1 MAGETILGS
10 VSQLWRYPASSLAGE
25 RLDAI
30 SVGTTTV
37 DGDRLFGLVDAS
49 DGEIARPDRETKWHK
64 VPLIRTRL
72 SKAPTSKEWRLEVAV
87 PGGGWLPAPDPESDR
102 AISAFLGFE
111 ASIRPFGAENA
122 APFYAG
128 PLTDARYAKAPIH
141 LLTTAS
147 LARLKALHPEGTPD
161 PRRFRPN
168 IVVDMASVEGAFPE
182 TEWIGRK
189 LAVGDLELT
198 VSEPCRRCGFTII
211 AQDGFDTDPGIL
223 RNLVRHNA
231 HNLGV
236 YCTVDRPARV
246 KIGAP
251 MRLMD

>member
-1 MAGETILGS
+1 MAGAAALGT

-25 RLDAI
+25 RMDAI
-30 SVGTTTV
+30 SVDRATV

-49 DGEIARPDRETKWHK
+49 DGEIARPDREAKWHK

-72 SKAPTSKEWRLEVAV
+72 SEDRRLEVAV
-87 PGGGWLPAPDPESDR
+87 PGGDWLPAPDPRSDR
-102 AISAFLGFE
+102 AISTFLGFE
-111 ASIRPFGAENA
+111 ASIRPFGQENA
-122 APFYAG
+122 APAYAG
-128 PLTDARYAKAPIH
+128 PLTEARYRKAPIH

-147 LARLKALHPEGTPD
+147 LARLKALHPQGAPD

-168 IVVDMASVEGAFPE
+168 IVVDMVPIEGSFPE

-189 LAVGDLELT
+189 LAIGDLLLT

-246 KIGAP
+246 EIGAP
-251 MRLMD
+251 MRFV

>member
-1 MAGETILGS
+1 MTVQASLGT

-30 SVGTTTV
+30 SVDVETI
-37 DGDRLFGLVDAS
+37 DGDRMFGLVDAT
-49 DGEIARPDRETKWHK
+49 DNEIARPDRDAKWHK
-64 VPLIRTRL
+64 VPRIRTRL
-72 SKAPTSKEWRLEVAV
+72 SNDRDLEVAV
-87 PGGGWLPAPDPESDR
+87 PGGDWLSAPGAECDR
-102 AISAFLGFE
+102 AVSAYLGFT
-111 ASIRPFGAENA
+111 ASIRPFGQENA
-122 APFYAG
+122 PPAYSG
-128 PLTDARYAKAPIH
+128 PLTQARYRKAPIH

-147 LARLKALHPEGTPD
+147 LARLKALHPEGAAD

-168 IVVDMASVEGAFPE
+168 IVVDMDPVKGSFPE

-189 LAVGDLELT
+189 LAVGDLLLT

-211 AQDGFDTDPGIL
+211 AQDGFDNDPGIL

-246 KIGAP
+246 ETGAP
-251 MRLMD
+251 MRFV